1 MLTDMYILTGLD
13 GFTSCCD
20 GDATAMNEELKR
32 IDWKRPV
39 HLVRWKLLES
49 GRWLQPPSWSRVNEW
64 WVS

>member
-1 MLTDMYILTGLD
+1 MLTDMYVLTGLD

-20 GDATAMNEELKR
+20 GDAKAMNAELKR

-39 HLVRWKLLES
+39 HIVRWKLDDAFNPVL
-49 GRWLQPPSWSRVNEW
+49 GCWWSQVNEW